1 MAFFKFPWANQ
12 PQEPA
17 KASSGRSR
25 APRGESI
32 EELRRRARQRLIG
45 AVILVLVGVIVF
57 PLVFDTEP
65 RTVPVRVNIDIPD
78 RNASA
83 PLAVQGASAAADNG
97 QAAADA
103 GLVAGEEQ
111 VDGNPPKAAAAVA
124 APPPIPIPVPAPV
137 QAPAPSARPPA
148 AVAPEIKS
156 EPRTTPQAESKA
168 EHKAEPKPKSEVSA
182 AAPKKPHG
190 ASEPTSSAANG
201 DAARARALL
210 EGHAPTAVAAAPAAS
225 AQGERVV
232 VQVGAYADQ
241 GKVREVRARLERA
254 GIKSYAQEIQGKDGT
269 RTTRVRVGPFASRAE
284 AAKALGR
291 IKGLGLDGVVLA
303 L

>member
-1 MAFFKFPWANQ
+1 M
-12 PQEPA
+12 
-17 KASSGRSR
+17 
-25 APRGESI
+25 
-32 EELRRRARQRLIG
+32 
-45 AVILVLVGVIVF
+45 ILVLVGVIVF

-97 QAAADA
+97 KAAADA

-137 QAPAPSARPPA
+137 QAPSPSARPPA

-201 DAARARALL
+201 DAARA
-210 EGHAPTAVAAAPAAS
+210 
-225 AQGERVV
+225 
-232 VQVGAYADQ
+232 
-241 GKVREVRARLERA
+241 
-254 GIKSYAQEIQGKDGT
+254 
-269 RTTRVRVGPFASRAE
+269 
-284 AAKALGR
+284 
-291 IKGLGLDGVVLA
+291 
-303 L
+303 

>member
-17 KASSGRSR
+17 KSSSGRSR

-45 AVILVLVGVIVF
+45 AVILVLAGVIVF
-57 PLVFDTEP
+57 PLIFDTEP
-65 RTVPVRVNIDIPD
+65 RTVPVKVAIDIPD
-78 RNASA
+78 RNAST
-83 PLAVQGASAAADNG
+83 PLVVEGASAKPDASKVVP
-97 QAAADA
+97 ADA
-103 GLVAGEEQ
+103 SLVAGEEQ
-111 VDGNPPKAAAAVA
+111 VGSNAPKAAPAQPQASAATPTTA
-124 APPPIPIPVPAPV
+124 
-137 QAPAPSARPPA
+137 PA
-148 AVAPEIKS
+148 AVAKPE
-156 EPRTTPQAESKA
+156 PQTETRPAPQP
-168 EHKAEPKPKSEVSA
+168 EHKAESKPEPKARPKAE
-182 AAPKKPHG
+182 APPAPAP
-190 ASEPTSSAANG
+190 ASPN

-210 EGHAPTAVAAAPAAS
+210 EGHAPKTAVAAAPAAS

-254 GIKSYAQEIQGKDGT
+254 GIKTYAQEIQGKDGT

-284 AAKALGR
+284 AAKVLGR

>member
-1 MAFFKFPWANQ
+1 MAFFKFPWANE

-17 KASSGRSR
+17 KGSSGRSR
-25 APRGESI
+25 AARGESI

-45 AVILVLVGVIVF
+45 AVILVLAGVIVF
-57 PLVFDTEP
+57 PLIFDTEP
-65 RTVPVRVNIDIPD
+65 RTVPVKVAIDIPD

-83 PLAVQGASAAADNG
+83 PLVVEGASAKPDTSKVVP
-97 QAAADA
+97 ADA
-103 GLVAGEEQ
+103 SLVAGEEQ
-111 VDGNPPKAAAAVA
+111 VGGNAPRAAPVQPQASAATPTAAPAAVA
-124 APPPIPIPVPAPV
+124 NPESRTEAKPAPQPEHKAESKPEPKARPKAEAPPAP
-137 QAPAPSARPPA
+137 APAPS
-148 AVAPEIKS
+148 
-156 EPRTTPQAESKA
+156 
-168 EHKAEPKPKSEVSA
+168 
-182 AAPKKPHG
+182 
-190 ASEPTSSAANG
+190 N

-210 EGHAPTAVAAAPAAS
+210 EGHAPKTAVAAAPSAS

-232 VQVGAYADQ
+232 VQVGAYADP

-254 GIKSYAQEIQGKDGT
+254 GIKTYAQEIQGKDGT

-284 AAKALGR
+284 AAKVLGR